1 MSSTARV
8 TSALPRWR
16 DRSPYLRE
24 HYGTDLAMFPWS
36 AKRLVVI
43 VVLLAAFALLP
54 VVGSNFLVNVANFTL
69 IAVVGALGLQVV
81 TGMAGQLSLGHAAF
95 LAIGALVSSGLWLQL
110 SVPFWGA
117 VPLAAAAGGLLG
129 LVAGI
134 PALRL
139 RGFYL
144 GITTLALQS
153 VVVVAGLKYQLY
165 LQREYGTGSD
175 LTVPAPSLGL
185 FEITTVRSWYWLL
198 LVFAGVGVAVVAN
211 LSRSRIGRDWTAITR
226 REVVAE
232 SLGIDVAR
240 QKLIA
245 FVISG
250 VFGGVGGALLAYYF
264 RQVSIENFNLQLS
277 VEYLAMIMIGGLGLT
292 SGAVY
297 GAIFVTATPFVVGEL
312 VERLGLSE
320 QLGTKLRGLE
330 LAVFALAIMA
340 FLLLESDGIAGVWR
354 RVKAYFMR
362 WPYRYTTLSRGSS

>member
-1 MSSTARV
+1 
-8 TSALPRWR
+8 
-16 DRSPYLRE
+16 
-24 HYGTDLAMFPWS
+24 MFPWS
-36 AKRLVVI
+36 AKRLVTI
-43 VVLLAAFALLP
+43 FVLLAAVALLP
-54 VVGSNFLVNVANFTL
+54 VVGSNFLVNIANFTL

-95 LAIGALVSSGLWLQL
+95 LAVGAIVSSGLWLQL
-110 SVPFWGA
+110 SVPFWAA

-144 GITTLALQS
+144 GITTLAVQS

-165 LQREYGTGSD
+165 LQREYGTGAD

-185 FEITTVRSWYWLL
+185 FEVTSVRGWYWLL

-211 LSRSRIGRDWTAITR
+211 LSRSRLGRDWTAITR

-330 LAVFALAIMA
+330 LAVFALAIMG

-354 RVKAYFMR
+354 RIKAYFTR